1 MDARELPDWAREMW
15 AEAGEPDL
23 ESLGSVLDG
32 KLLGRRPGLR
42 KDDLIEIHLDA
53 RSFPSDADTVRR
65 GRLIS
70 TGKASIELL
79 DVHGEQRFIARDVIV
94 EVILIAHLR
103 PGYLDDE
110 EMHDFERDDMKRRRE
125 LAERSDITDK
135 GDDHGFW
142 G

>member
-1 MDARELPDWAREMW
+1 MW

-53 RSFPSDADTVRR
+53 RSFPPDADTIRR

-70 TGKASIELL
+70 TGKTSIELRWRTAI
-79 DVHGEQRFIARDVIV
+79 H
-94 EVILIAHLR
+94 R
-103 PGYLDDE
+103 P
-110 EMHDFERDDMKRRRE
+110 RRHR
-125 LAERSDITDK
+125 RSHPHRPPTSRLSRR
-135 GDDHGFW
+135 
-142 G
+142 